1 MLKVRK
7 CDETKTKSQ
16 THNQLQH
23 RILTLAILLVPRGA
37 RVRTSW
43 ARGEAGEHSSTLET
57 G

>member
-16 THNQLQH
+16 THNQLQQ

-37 RVRTSW
+37 RVRTRVRG
-43 ARGEAGEHSSTLET
+43 ARGGAG
-57 G
+57 